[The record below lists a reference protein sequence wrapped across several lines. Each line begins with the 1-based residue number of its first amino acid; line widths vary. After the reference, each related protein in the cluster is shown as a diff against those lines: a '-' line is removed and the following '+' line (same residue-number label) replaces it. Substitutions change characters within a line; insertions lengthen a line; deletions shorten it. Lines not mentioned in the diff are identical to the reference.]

1 MGKKKRSHPNIE
13 ELLERPWCYYCELM
27 PPASNRTALYK
38 RIPTDHPKA
47 SVISRI

>member
-13 ELLERPWCYYCELM
+13 ELLERPWCYYCKLVL
-27 PPASNRTALYK
+27 PNRTALS
-38 RIPTDHPKA
+38 RQTLTNHPKA